1 MKTVIIKDKH
11 NMQPCE
17 VYEGEPIENK
27 VRRIVDEKEPIEDGA
42 PLIYQERKDGVA
54 PQFNIRTDRWDVA
67 IMAMDKVSQ
76 AELSRYTKSQENPAE
91 MMKKDKENKIE
102 PDVAKD
108 TSKEPAA

>member
-1 MKTVIIKDKH
+1 MKTVRIKDKH

-54 PQFNIRTDRWDVA
+54 PQFNIRTDRWDIA
-67 IMAMDKVSQ
+67 IAAMDKVSQ
-76 AELSRYTKSQENPAE
+76 AELSKFAKTQENPADLL
-91 MMKKDKENKIE
+91 KKDEKKME
-102 PDVAKD
+102 PDAAKD
-108 TSKEPAA
+108 ASKEPAA